1 MSKSI
6 VTEYENISAFSG
18 QSSTCIHHL
27 VFGRGKR
34 QLADEDGLW
43 IPLTDNEHNMSS
55 RGIQYQIHEN
65 PAAEK
70 LSKMLGQ
77 MAYEKKWIAEHCH
90 NCEKYSI
97 ECAFKS
103 AREEF
108 RKRYH
113 ESYL

>member
-6 VTEYENISAFSG
+6 ITEYENISAFSG
-18 QSSTCIHHL
+18 KTSTCTHHL
-27 VFGRGKR
+27 IFGRGKR

-43 IPLTDNEHNMSS
+43 IPLTDDEHNMSS
-55 RGIQYQIHEN
+55 KGIQYQIHEN
-65 PAAEK
+65 HAAEK

-77 MAYEKKWIAEHCH
+77 MAWEKKWIAE
-90 NCEKYSI
+90 NCTCEVNTVESSF
-97 ECAFKS
+97 AA
-103 AREEF
+103 AREAF